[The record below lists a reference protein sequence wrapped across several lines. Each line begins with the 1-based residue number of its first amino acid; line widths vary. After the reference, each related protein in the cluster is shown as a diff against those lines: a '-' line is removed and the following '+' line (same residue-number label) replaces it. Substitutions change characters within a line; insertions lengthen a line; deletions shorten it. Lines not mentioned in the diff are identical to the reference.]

1 MRRTKKKIQRPVW
14 KVMNT
19 QVTEQLADDV
29 DRVWRAAGFENR
41 SDFIKGLLKKAV
53 AEHDAT
59 GADGLSLSVD

>member
-1 MRRTKKKIQRPVW
+1 MRRAKKKIQRPVW

-19 QVTEQLADDV
+19 QVSEQLADDV
-29 DRVWRAAGFENR
+29 DRVWREAGYENR

-59 GADGLSLSVD
+59 NGSLVSAG